1 MNTISKPKRSLAL
14 DALRGIIMVIMAT
27 RHAEIF
33 LTPIITPPEF
43 WGGTIPNLNFGVP
56 YWTRLI
62 GHTCPTGFAFLMGVG
77 MALFTSSRLR
87 SNWSHKKI
95 VKHFF
100 IRGIILICLQF
111 IAANV
116 IWFFDNPSRL
126 YPDHVQVIFYF
137 GILYALGASMIIN
150 SFLLKLNWFF
160 ILFISLTWMV
170 SAHLLMP
177 APELFYKE
185 YPVIFRIL
193 LVAGQ
198 TGHTLV
204 RFPVIPWVGV
214 TGLGV
219 VFGKIFV
226 NNREKAY
233 KISLFAGIISLILFF
248 VVRLSGGFGNFKVYS
263 GGDWRLF
270 FYVSKLPPSI
280 AYLTMTF
287 GILFILLWILSKNED
302 FLAKHAKPLLVFGR
316 VSLFFYLAHTSILAL
331 TGQIFFRQGAGLVM
345 MYLAC
350 SAVLVVLYFLCK
362 AYYEFKITKPKDS
375 LYRFF

>member
-1 MNTISKPKRSLAL
+1 
-14 DALRGIIMVIMAT
+14 MVVMAT
-27 RHAEIF
+27 RHSEIF

-43 WGGTIPNLNFGVP
+43 WGGAIPKLYFGMS

-77 MALFTSSRLR
+77 MALFTSSRLKA
-87 SNWSHKKI
+87 NWSNGKI
-95 VKHFF
+95 LKHFF
-100 IRGIILICLQF
+100 IRGFILICLQF
-111 IAANV
+111 LAANL
-116 IWFFDNPSRL
+116 IWFFDNPGRV

-150 SFLLKLNWFF
+150 SIFLKLNWVF
-160 ILFISLTWMV
+160 ILLISLSWMV
-170 SAHLLMP
+170 LAHVLMP
-177 APELFYKE
+177 DSNLFYQQ
-185 YPVIFRIL
+185 YPVIFRIF

-214 TGLGV
+214 TGLGI

-226 NNREKAY
+226 MNREKAY
-233 KISLFAGIISLILFF
+233 RISLFAGIFSMILFF
-248 VVRLSGGFGNFKVYS
+248 IIRLTGGFGNFKVYS

-280 AYLTMTF
+280 AYLSMTF
-287 GILFILLWILSKNED
+287 GVLFILLWILSKNEK
-302 FLAKHAKPLLVFGR
+302 FLAKRAKPLLVFGR
-316 VSLFFYLAHTSILAL
+316 VSLFFYLAHTSMLAL
-331 TGQIFFRQGAGLVM
+331 CGQIFFRKGVGLVM
-345 MYLAC
+345 MYLTC
-350 SAVLVVLYFLCK
+350 FAVLFVLYFLCN